1 MPTVA
6 FTAVASFEVVLG
18 RKHLIP
24 FGGQIIISRLERE
37 VFLFHEQEHA
47 LHSIPGNPPS
57 LNQLPEGCA
66 FANRCQ
72 YKQDQCLK
80 GSVPVSSKDNR
91 SYKCFYPVGGAA

>member
-1 MPTVA
+1 MADLKPLP
-6 FTAVASFEVVLG
+6 S
-18 RKHLIP
+18 RKP
-24 FGGQIIISRLERE
+24 QTFSACNK
-37 VFLFHEQEHA
+37 EHA

>member
-1 MPTVA
+1 MQQAAHPYTSELIKCVPQ
-6 FTAVASFEVVLG
+6 LG
-18 RKHLIP
+18 NK
-24 FGGQIIISRLERE
+24 
-37 VFLFHEQEHA
+37 EHA

>member
-1 MPTVA
+1 VIVMYAGSIVEEGPVKNIMQQAAHPYTSELIKCVPQ
-6 FTAVASFEVVLG
+6 LG
-18 RKHLIP
+18 NK
-24 FGGQIIISRLERE
+24 EY
-37 VFLFHEQEHA
+37 A

-91 SYKCFYPVGGAA
+91 SYKCFYPVGGPA